1 MSRFRFSD
9 HSPLKHEV
17 DALAEA
23 VIARRVH
30 GGLLCEVG
38 VELRDVVL
46 GGEGGLEGRLQLAVD
61 HVRPADVLEEGVALD
76 GLGVGGAAA
85 QPVADLV
92 WDNHVLKFSKRFGCH
107 YLTDS

>member
-1 MSRFRFSD
+1 MNII
-9 HSPLKHEV
+9 PEV

-85 QPVADLV
+85 QPVADLRA
-92 WDNHVLKFSKRFGCH
+92 DGKFEN
-107 YLTDS
+107 